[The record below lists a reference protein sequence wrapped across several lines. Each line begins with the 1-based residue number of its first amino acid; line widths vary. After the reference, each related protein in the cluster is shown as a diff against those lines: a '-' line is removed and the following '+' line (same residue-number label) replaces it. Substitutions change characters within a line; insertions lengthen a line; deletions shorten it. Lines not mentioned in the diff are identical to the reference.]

1 MGVSVEG
8 EPSGKVPQYT
18 KHSLDVHSVLQ
29 GQCCEGVAEEVME
42 ADLEQACP
50 PQHSVEHIQHAIRT
64 DGAAIR

>member
-8 EPSGKVPQYT
+8 ESSGKVPQYT
-18 KHSLDVHSVLQ
+18 RHSLDVYSVLQ
-29 GQCCEGVAEEVME
+29 GQCCEGVAEVME